1 MKKSILFINGHLQ
14 IGGVEKALIELL
26 TYIDYGRF
34 DVDLLLLEGDGDY
47 RDQVPHQVRVLYK
60 DMRLLDGPFWKTVLK
75 NLFIGRFGIVL
86 YRIIKLIAKKDA
98 RFLRLAKPLLP
109 VRNHYDVAVAFRT
122 GHPAE
127 IVAYSLK
134 ANLKICW
141 WHHGAIPDSE
151 QQRKELAS
159 LLGRFDKVVTVSEG
173 CKRLLSDKL
182 GIQSGQLAVIPNI
195 IDSKR
200 INSFAQGEDPFG
212 EDKRFR
218 IVTLS
223 RFSPEKHLEEAVEAA
238 SLLLGQLDFVW
249 YFIGGGPEFGMLK
262 ERVERYGLTDRVVF
276 TGSLANPYPYLRYS
290 GLMVHPSHVES
301 LCIAVLEA
309 MALEVPCVVVRSIG
323 PESFIEDGKNG
334 ILVEKGPNALAEG
347 VLKMVKSDPSTIES
361 IKKEGSRTVGR
372 YFCPSVV
379 RQSFEELTDIQHY
392 A

>member
-1 MKKSILFINGHLQ
+1 
-14 IGGVEKALIELL
+14 
-26 TYIDYGRF
+26 
-34 DVDLLLLEGDGDY
+34 
-47 RDQVPHQVRVLYK
+47 
-60 DMRLLDGPFWKTVLK
+60 MRQFDGPFWKALCK
-75 NLFIGRFGIVL
+75 NLIRGRFGNVF
-86 YRIIKLIAKKDA
+86 YRIINVAAKKDA
-98 RFLRLAKPLLP
+98 RWLRLTKPLLP
-109 VRNHYDVAVAFRT
+109 VRNHYDVAVAFRP

-127 IVAYSLK
+127 IVAFSLK
-134 ANLKICW
+134 AELKICW
-141 WHHGAIPDSE
+141 WHHGSVPDSDL
-151 QQRKELAS
+151 QRKELAS
-159 LLGRFDKVVTVSEG
+159 LLCRFDKVVTVSEG

-182 GIQSGQLAVIPNI
+182 GINPGDVAVIPNI
-195 IDSKR
+195 IDATR
-200 INSFAQGEDPFG
+200 INVFARGEDPFG

-249 YFIGGGPEFGMLK
+249 YFIGDGPEFGMLK

-276 TGSLANPYPYLRYS
+276 TGSLANPYPYLKHS
-290 GLMVHPSHVES
+290 DLMVHPSHVES

-323 PESFIEDGKNG
+323 PESFIENYKNG
-334 ILVEKGPNALAEG
+334 ILVERGPNALAEG
-347 VLKMVKSDPSTIES
+347 VLKIVKTDPSTIES
-361 IKKEGSRTVGR
+361 IKKGGGRTVDR